1 MLASRLS
8 RVPGSIAAVFTTFLL
23 GACGDASLTQPT
35 ALSLHPMSASAAGP
49 AGRVVATASASP
61 DIGGV
66 WQWRQTTRIAARPFA
81 AQLVFGIAPEGPMT
95 QITCESGGE
104 LTIVPQTESTFV
116 GSATQ
121 SSECRTQGGVVFNP
135 VPFPFPP
142 ALQVENGEILGHN
155 FRFDFT
161 SGGLPC
167 PQTGAIRVH
176 DGQAVELRGTGDC
189 RLPDEHQLVGSY
201 KDVQFV
207 ATR

>member
-1 MLASRLS
+1 
-8 RVPGSIAAVFTTFLL
+8 
-23 GACGDASLTQPT
+23 
-35 ALSLHPMSASAAGP
+35 
-49 AGRVVATASASP
+49 
-61 DIGGV
+61 
-66 WQWRQTTRIAARPFA
+66 
-81 AQLVFGIAPEGPMT
+81 MT
-95 QITCESGGE
+95 QITCESGGV

-121 SSECRTQGGVVFNP
+121 SSVCRTQGGVVFS
-135 VPFPFPP
+135 PFPS

-161 SGGLPC
+161 SGGVRC
-167 PQTGAIRVH
+167 PQTGGIRVH